1 MEITKE
7 LLQTIYERANQY
19 ALTKYGKEPD
29 SLQLQYDGTIAAE
42 WVTYHCGDRDTDT
55 EYITAENLTEDLDAV
70 AAERRK
76 REEEERQKRAAYE
89 AEQKRLREQRD
100 KEERKRQYEKL
111 KQEFGN

>member
-1 MEITKE
+1 MEITKD

-19 ALTKYGKEPD
+19 ALTKYGSEPHSI
-29 SLQLQYDGTIAAE
+29 SLEADGTIAAT
-42 WVTYHCGDRDTDT
+42 WTYYRCGDTDTDT
-55 EYITAENLTEDLDAV
+55 EYISAENLTEDLDAV

-89 AEQKRLREQRD
+89 AEQKRLREQRE